1 MKDGIT
7 AGENSEV
14 SRLEVFE
21 DYVKC
26 FLQVCTEVGPCREDR
41 LLEKAAQYL
50 LTEPELRG
58 IFTHFPFY
66 QSVEEGCR
74 ASGEDCRRFLSA
86 VIKATELL
94 ETLCVNIV
102 LQPWKKEIKTLK
114 TFTGPFV
121 YGLLPVFSSSTIQS
135 ILASIGYLPHADTP
149 VSEYRLCEEVDPDR
163 VKLVGFELLLAR
175 VECCHLL
182 ELHDQHQAGQQTWLE
197 VLHERLGST
206 ELEESTDEKTVGRKE
221 EEEERKN
228 EEAGGKEVPLRLE
241 SRIGVKPKPK
251 PKPRHCSL
259 NNEDRSFMEMQIN
272 YPDLVFRGRP
282 LLPDKPNR
290 AKSSRSSCKASIN
303 ITPDESKAAELPT
316 GDPVEDIEASSTTT
330 CSKSEV
336 SQPDESCVDDVTC
349 SGSNNRDCGG
359 TAATGDTVTGSL
371 SNAGEGRVD
380 DEHEHRRA
388 ISLHITMRAGS
399 TAGQSLTAGQPQP
412 AAEPPQQQTAAG
424 DNQGSPSLSSADLK
438 DIRELEERMGQL
450 DLQETKEEER
460 RKQDDM
466 SGGKKINKERRRVKV
481 RKARTD
487 VKAGERSLRIP
498 VTETGPAPSQSA
510 GRLTTPSESDP
521 AVMKQQ
527 GGDTESADTGRGEEE
542 QLSQSYVLVEHHKK
556 EHASL
561 V

>member
-182 ELHDQHQAGQQTWLE
+182 ELHDQHQAGQQ
-197 VLHERLGST
+197 
-206 ELEESTDEKTVGRKE
+206 
-221 EEEERKN
+221 
-228 EEAGGKEVPLRLE
+228 VPLRLE